1 MYIYIYMCISIY
13 ICMYMYIVSIYIY
26 VYIICSYMMYYNI
39 VYIYTYTYIRKMVAE
54 VNIHVASFCPSC
66 SAAKTPD
73 EEQKL
78 WEIMKK
84 CRISPCDHGGVNHNE
99 SYSTI

>member
-1 MYIYIYMCISIY
+1 
-13 ICMYMYIVSIYIY
+13 
-26 VYIICSYMMYYNI
+26 MMYYNI
-39 VYIYTYTYIRKMVAE
+39 VYIYIYIYTEDDGPILPE

-99 SYSTI
+99 SYSTIPYGCKYLLRKCLGYNLL